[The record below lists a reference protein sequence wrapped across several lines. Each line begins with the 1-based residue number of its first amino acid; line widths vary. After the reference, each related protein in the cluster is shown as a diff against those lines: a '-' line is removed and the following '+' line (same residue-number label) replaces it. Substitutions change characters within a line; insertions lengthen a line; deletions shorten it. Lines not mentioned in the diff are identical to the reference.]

1 MSVEKYKAS
10 KLTIPISSKVH
21 ELLAKSAKLAGRS
34 KQEEA
39 LLRLVHSLVNQD
51 EIVGSYWDIAK

>member
-1 MSVEKYKAS
+1 MSIDKYKAS

-21 ELLAKSAKLAGRS
+21 ELLSKSAKLAGRS

-39 LLRLVHSLVNQD
+39 LLRLAYSLVNQD
-51 EIVGSYWDIAK
+51 EVVGGYWDIMK